1 MIDPKDIPAMTELLA
16 RSRNPFASYQPGP
29 MIVLD
34 TENSWGRT
42 ETIKEADKVQLVRTQ
57 LPLMAYVV
65 LTARAIEIDNGTNPT
80 QLYPYARIKYGNGNV
95 LAENLLDVTGGWMES
110 VVGSTFEM
118 EVFLADENLFPPEAG
133 SGAYAKV
140 QGWGCVGITPYPQ
153 RNTQFYDA
161 TGAGPTAIVTGC
173 DGQAI
178 QGRITDI
185 DGFVVGASAT
195 PSYLIFWDS
204 NLLPT
209 DPNFGSPK
217 ILHVFLIDPG
227 TTSFEKVYLNTK
239 PFINGVTY
247 ALSSSPTSFVPA
259 TATSLMVT
267 VETVRDG

>member
-1 MIDPKDIPAMTELLA
+1 
-16 RSRNPFASYQPGP
+16 
-29 MIVLD
+29 
-34 TENSWGRT
+34 
-42 ETIKEADKVQLVRTQ
+42 
-57 LPLMAYVV
+57 MAYVV

-195 PSYLIFWDS
+195 PSYLTS
-204 NLLPT
+204 
-209 DPNFGSPK
+209 
-217 ILHVFLIDPG
+217 G
-227 TTSFEKVYLNTK
+227 TATFFRATRTSAVRRSST
-239 PFINGVTY
+239 
-247 ALSSSPTSFVPA
+247 SSSSIRGRRASRRSTSTPSRSS
-259 TATSLMVT
+259 T
-267 VETVRDG
+267 E